1 MAFTWRDLL
10 DILLVTALFYSLW
23 RLIVG
28 TRALN
33 LVRGLLVYLLVWFL
47 ANLLGLAT
55 LSWILGNA
63 ATLGAFALI
72 VVFQP
77 ELRGL
82 LERLGRPQG
91 PRATSLALEEL
102 LLGVARLAERRYGAL
117 IALERRTP
125 LGEYAA
131 TGEVLEAR
139 LSARLLVTLFYPGTP
154 LHDGG
159 AILREGRLLAAGCLF
174 PLSEAQVGLGTRHR
188 AALGLSEV
196 SDALVLVVSEET
208 GSVRLAEGGGSPR
221 PSAWRPCGPGSR
233 RRCMRDWPALLLSFL
248 AALAVWYS
256 LKERAPVVER
266 ALSAP
271 LQVVG
276 LEGDRVA
283 EGVPREVLL
292 RLRGPA
298 PLVEG
303 TPPVSAYL
311 DLSGAEGAFSREVR
325 VAAPRG
331 VESWRCARPGW
342 RGGWRPF

>member
-208 GSVRLAEGGGSPR
+208 GSVRLAEGGRLSP
-221 PSAWRPCGPGSR
+221 PLSLE
-233 RRCMRDWPALLLSFL
+233 ALRER
-248 AALAVWYS
+248 
-256 LKERAPVVER
+256 LKE
-266 ALSAP
+266 ALHA
-271 LQVVG
+271 
-276 LEGDRVA
+276 
-283 EGVPREVLL
+283 
-292 RLRGPA
+292 
-298 PLVEG
+298 
-303 TPPVSAYL
+303 
-311 DLSGAEGAFSREVR
+311 
-325 VAAPRG
+325 
-331 VESWRCARPGW
+331 
-342 RGGWRPF
+342 

>member
-47 ANLLGLAT
+47 STLLGLAT

-131 TGEVLEAR
+131 TGEVLDAR

-208 GSVRLAEGGGSPR
+208 GSVRLAEGGRLSP
-221 PSAWRPCGPGSR
+221 PLSLE
-233 RRCMRDWPALLLSFL
+233 ALR
-248 AALAVWYS
+248 AR
-256 LKERAPVVER
+256 LKE
-266 ALSAP
+266 ALHA
-271 LQVVG
+271 
-276 LEGDRVA
+276 
-283 EGVPREVLL
+283 
-292 RLRGPA
+292 
-298 PLVEG
+298 
-303 TPPVSAYL
+303 
-311 DLSGAEGAFSREVR
+311 
-325 VAAPRG
+325 
-331 VESWRCARPGW
+331 
-342 RGGWRPF
+342 